1 MAVDYFLKL
10 DGIKGDS
17 KDSKHKDEIDIQSWS
32 WGLSQPGALATGGS
46 STGKVQF
53 QDFHFTKMTD
63 RSSPV
68 LILKCAKGEHIKEG
82 LITARKSGDNPV
94 EFLKIKLTDVVV
106 SSHQSSASSELPT
119 ESFSVNYA
127 QIVYSY
133 FPQAEDGSLEAPIT
147 AAWDLRKNE
156 PI

>member
-1 MAVDYFLKL
+1 
-10 DGIKGDS
+10 
-17 KDSKHKDEIDIQSWS
+17 
-32 WGLSQPGALATGGS
+32 
-46 STGKVQF
+46 
-53 QDFHFTKMTD
+53 
-63 RSSPV
+63 
-68 LILKCAKGEHIKEG
+68 
-82 LITARKSGDNPV
+82 
-94 EFLKIKLTDVVV
+94 VV
-106 SSHQSSASSELPT
+106 SSHQSSASSEVPT

>member
-10 DGIKGDS
+10 DGIKGES
-17 KDSKHKDEIDIQSWS
+17 KDSKHVDEIDILSWS

-53 QDFHFTKMTD
+53 QDFHFTKRTD

-82 LITARKSGDNPV
+82 LITARKSGDDAV
-94 EFLKIKLTDVVV
+94 EFLKIKLTDVLV
-106 SSHQSSASSELPT
+106 SSHQSSAGGDVPS

-127 QIVYSY
+127 QVEYSY
-133 FPQAEDGSLEAPIT
+133 FPQKEDGTLGPPIT